1 MTTHPSFLP
10 LALAAYFL
18 GCSSLA
24 RIIARSLGVDL
35 ATCGSGGI
43 GATNLFR
50 ALKEHSRSTRF
61 SSTGAAFIWD
71 LLKGLLPVLLAQR
84 LSFFP
89 GETLVVA
96 ALVVLG
102 HTFPLGGKGG
112 KAVATGLGILLALQ
126 PILALICLA
135 IFLLGFVPTGIVA
148 VGSVLAAAVL
158 VVLSPLMMGNL
169 TYALTGVLLGIAVAL
184 LHKKNILRILRD
196 EEKPLFHWRLGLRK
210 FPENA
215 RHCLFFIH
223 VPGDTAE
230 ACKEAA
236 VNRIWW
242 AKFLPASWIQRAM
255 PHMPKWMSYM
265 GHSKGITMLNGQPI
279 ICHSVGVPY
288 EMSAFVDPKHPH
300 YEVAFGH
307 MLVLT
312 DYFLNLIP
320 EIGVVGQ
327 GAGTGI
333 THRNGHDYLRQT
345 RIKHPKL
352 KVTNGNTFTEVAAT
366 LTEAR
371 LQQTVDTNRL
381 RRGEAEVK
389 AVVGAGGSV
398 GRKVAEQQL
407 RNPDCSELLVVGN
420 PEKENGGLDRFLP
433 DWQAINPEKPVRIVS
448 LNEATRE
455 ASTLF
460 LCTNASGGLA
470 FDPAHCRKRL
480 KIVDVGKPANSP
492 KNLKEI
498 LPDAILV
505 AGGHVKLPGKGM
517 GMGKIIGLFGHVV
530 FACCAETIIHAT
542 GLTAMWRDATEDA
555 YVGSPNPVY
564 AEELRNL
571 AAQLGITV
579 DSFYDPH
586 TDSEITFT
594 R

>member
-1 MTTHPSFLP
+1 MLINPLVIP
-10 LALAAYFL
+10 LALVAYVL
-18 GCSSLA
+18 GCASLA
-24 RIIARSLGVDL
+24 RMFARLLGVDL
-35 ATCGSGGI
+35 VRIGSGSV

-50 ALKEHSRSTRF
+50 ALKHHSRVQRF
-61 SSTGAAFIWD
+61 SFTGLAFAWD
-71 LLKGLLPVLLAQR
+71 VLKGYLPVYFAHKLQLN
-84 LSFFP
+84 P

-96 ALVVLG
+96 ALAVLG
-102 HTFPLGGKGG
+102 HTYPFGGKGG
-112 KAVATGLGILLALQ
+112 KAVATGLGVLLALQ
-126 PILALICLA
+126 PVLALICLV
-135 IFLLGFVPTGIVA
+135 IFLLGFVPTGIVT
-148 VGSVLAAAVL
+148 VGSVLAAVAL
-158 VVLSPLMMGNL
+158 VVLSPFMMGNL
-169 TYALTGVLLGIAVAL
+169 TYTVTGVLLGITVAL

-196 EEKPLFHWRLGLRK
+196 EEKPIFHWRLGLRK

-242 AKFLPASWIQRAM
+242 ARFLPATLIQKAM

-279 ICHSVGVPY
+279 ICHSVGIPY

-300 YEVAFGH
+300 YEVAFVH
-307 MLVLT
+307 MLDLT
-312 DYFLNLIP
+312 DYYMVLIP
-320 EIGVVGQ
+320 ELEVVGQ

-333 THRNGHDYLRQT
+333 THKNGYDYLK
-345 RIKHPKL
+345 RIREKHPDL

-371 LQQTVDTNRL
+371 LQQTVDTDRL

-389 AVVGAGGSV
+389 AVVGAAGSV
-398 GRKVAEQQL
+398 GRKVVEQQL
-407 RNPDCSELLVVGN
+407 RNPDCAELLVVGN
-420 PEKENGGLDRFLP
+420 PDKEGGGLDRLLL

-448 LNEATRE
+448 LNQATTEA
-455 ASTLF
+455 ATLF

-492 KNLKEI
+492 KNLKDI
-498 LPDAILV
+498 LPDATLV

-542 GLTAMWRDATEDA
+542 GLTAMWRDARDDA
-555 YVGSPNPVY
+555 YVGAPNREY

-571 AAQLGITV
+571 AGQLGITV
-579 DSFYDPH
+579 DAFYDPH
-586 TDSEITFT
+586 TDREITFT